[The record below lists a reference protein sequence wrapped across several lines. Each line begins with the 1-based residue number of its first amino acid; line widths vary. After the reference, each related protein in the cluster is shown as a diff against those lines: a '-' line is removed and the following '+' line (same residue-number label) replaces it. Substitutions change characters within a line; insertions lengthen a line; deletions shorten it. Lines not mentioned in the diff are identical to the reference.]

1 METIK
6 INPESENKKS
16 FLTSIKEKLDERKR
30 EKVKSQE
37 EVNRF
42 NRVSKPA
49 NFVINLI
56 FTLIAGM
63 CIIPFL
69 FVTIIS
75 LTSEEYIRV
84 NGYSFFPKEWSLDA
98 YEFIFSSGST
108 ILRSYG
114 ITIIVTV
121 LGTILGVLIMS
132 MFAYAISRSI

>member
-75 LTSEEYIRV
+75 LTSEEYIKV
-84 NGYSFFPKEWSLDA
+84 QKKK
-98 YEFIFSSGST
+98 
-108 ILRSYG
+108 YG
-114 ITIIVTV
+114 
-121 LGTILGVLIMS
+121 
-132 MFAYAISRSI
+132 